1 MFGMDSEVSFTTV
14 CQCVYVRGKIIGLL
28 ENKNAASPLL
38 NFITTTR

>member
-14 CQCVYVRGKIIGLL
+14 CLYVRGMIIGLF

-38 NFITTTR
+38 NLITTTR